1 MRLGVFAIAWGLLT
15 AGAVA
20 GDNAPK
26 EEVRYRVLQVDRC
39 FTKVAGGKAT
49 LTVSSLRRTN
59 DVFAGEFKMKVV
71 PYVFK
76 SDKGKLVVVVPDE
89 AMAKVSAGESVDLAG
104 SATTM
109 DGKKPVIRKFSALAT
124 PTDAEQGELKVSLT
138 VDDRN
143 LVFETKYRFVDGD
156 KKFREM
162 AAAAKGDAA
171 KGAN

>member
-1 MRLGVFAIAWGLLT
+1 MRGAFIAIAWGLLT

-59 DVFAGEFKMKVV
+59 DVFAGEFKMKVM

-89 AMAKVSAGESVDLAG
+89 AMAKVSAGQAVGFVG
-104 SATTM
+104 SATSM
-109 DGKKPVIRKFSALAT
+109 DGRKPVIRKFNALAT
-124 PTDAEQGELKVSLT
+124 PTNAEQGDLKVSLT
-138 VDDRN
+138 VDDRQ
-143 LVFETKYRFVDGD
+143 LVFETKYRFV
-156 KKFREM
+156 EP
-162 AAAAKGDAA
+162 
-171 KGAN
+171 